1 MLEKPAVT
9 RGAAFLAVKSQESSQ
24 VSGKILIPYPK
35 APSNRTNP
43 CGDPN
48 KSLEIAF

>member
-24 VSGKILIPYPK
+24 VSGKMSWLLVICYFTQPVK
-35 APSNRTNP
+35 CAES
-43 CGDPN
+43 
-48 KSLEIAF
+48 